1 MDKEKSPVELLPR
14 KSNLGSTLK
23 DLLPLTVYTVGTEIQ
38 PPITRMKGFSAH
50 QLFFTVSGT
59 GKFRRLDYGKDKW
72 DMLESGDLLY
82 IPADCAHEYMATGG
96 NPWHVAYVTF
106 LENFGGIMANW
117 GLRDAPRLFRMED
130 KPAYMDQLHN
140 IWTYSGS
147 EQDPWRTTEL
157 LMSLLLSVMKANQTL
172 QRTASPS
179 AEPSSYSE
187 PIVNNAVQ
195 FIHDHLNRPIT
206 IAQLAEHVGY
216 SQKQL
221 TRLFRKELG
230 TTPLQYVHRKRLH
243 TASLLLTDNP
253 ELNVR
258 QVAAY
263 VGMEPEYFTRL
274 YKRAFHSLPSAKTR

>member
-1 MDKEKSPVELLPR
+1 MELLPR
-14 KSNLGSTLK
+14 KSNFGATYK
-23 DLLPLTVYTVGTEIQ
+23 DVLPLTVYTVGTEIQ
-38 PPITRMKGFSAH
+38 PPLTRMKGFSAH

-59 GKFRRLDYGKDKW
+59 GKFRRLANDKDKW
-72 DMLESGDLLY
+72 DILGSGDLLY
-82 IPADCAHEYMATGG
+82 IPANCAHEYMATGG

-106 LENFGGIMANW
+106 LENFGSMVANW
-117 GLRDAPRLFRMED
+117 GLRDSPRLFRMED
-130 KPAYMDQLHN
+130 QPSYMNRIQQ
-140 IWTYSGS
+140 IWMHSGS
-147 EQDPWRTTEL
+147 EHDPWQTTEM
-157 LMSLLLSVMKANQTL
+157 LMALLLSIMKANQTL

-179 AEPSSYSE
+179 AEPASYRE

-221 TRLFRKELG
+221 TRLFRKEFG
-230 TTPLQYVHRKRLH
+230 TTPLQYVHKKRLH

-274 YKRAFHSLPSAKTR
+274 YKREFKRLPSAKSQHQHRTEQ